1 MTDILSHLPILIV
14 MIPFG
19 CAYLTPFLG
28 YLLKGWG
35 RRITAIA
42 LFATLIC
49 SMLLVY
55 QVIRNGPIIYHLS
68 GVLPPLGIAFNADYL
83 GSAISLLISGIVL
96 LAVVY
101 DKDRIA
107 GLGEKKTLFFY
118 TLVLLAAGA
127 MQGIII
133 TEDIFTLFIL
143 IEILS
148 IAMYGLVAIRGSGRC
163 LLAGYKYLLIGSAGS
178 ALILIGIGFL
188 YITTGTLN
196 MQIMAELLPPI
207 SGSMTVLAG
216 LALLI
221 AGICTKIGLFPL
233 HVWMPDV
240 YAYAPSIA
248 PVLSTLALKAGVVA
262 LIRIV
267 YTIFGPSLAIQPI
280 PLYSVLALLGALAIL
295 ICSVLAILQLD
306 IRKMFAYSSGA
317 NIGCIVLGIGI
328 ATQLSVEGALLHMIT
343 HTAGKACLF
352 LCADTILNQTGIRYV
367 HEFRGLSS
375 SMPYTMAAF
384 LMASISII
392 GLPLSGGFMSKIYV
406 AGAAIHA
413 GHWIYAA
420 ILLIWTALTALYLF
434 RILNS
439 AYFYNAASTKP
450 GRSHT
455 RALPANEAPARV
467 LVPLLLLGIACIL
480 LGFFVDLPMAV
491 IRPAA
496 ELLIGGGL

>member
-107 GLGEKKTLFFY
+107 GLGRRRHSSSIRLSSLRPEQCRESSLPRIYSPSLFSSRSSP
-118 TLVLLAAGA
+118 LQCMACCH
-127 MQGIII
+127 QGIGKMPSCRVQIPAHRI
-133 TEDIFTLFIL
+133 
-143 IEILS
+143 
-148 IAMYGLVAIRGSGRC
+148 GR
-163 LLAGYKYLLIGSAGS
+163 I